1 MFYNQYGGDDM
12 ADASPPQGQATGF
25 SAFLKRKNI
34 EFSLHRYGIEALGAM
49 ALGLFA
55 SLLVGLIITT
65 LGEKLGI
72 DFLVPIGKEAM
83 GMMGPAIGVAVAF
96 GLKAPPLVLL
106 ASTVSGMAGAK
117 LGGPAGCFVAAVFGA
132 EFGKLVSKETKVDI
146 IVTPA
151 VTIIVGVL
159 VGQFVGPGIKIVME
173 GFGKL
178 IMVATEMQ
186 PIPMGILV
194 SVVMGMVLTL
204 PISSAAL
211 SMMLGLAGL
220 AGGAA
225 TVGCCAQMVGFAVA
239 SYRENGVGGL
249 ISQGLGT
256 SMLQVP
262 NIVRNPRIWIPPT
275 LASAILGPIATTI
288 LPMQNNPAGSGMGTS
303 GLVGQ
308 FGTIAVMGTEP
319 MVWVKIA
326 LLHFILPA
334 LLTWIICEIMR
345 KQGWIKPGDMK
356 LDI

>member
-1 MFYNQYGGDDM
+1 M
-12 ADASPPQGQATGF
+12 ADTETTAPESGF

-34 EFSLHRYGIEALGAM
+34 VFSLHRYGVEALGAM
-49 ALGLFA
+49 ALGLFS
-55 SLLVGLIITT
+55 SLLVGLIIST

-72 DFLVPIGKEAM
+72 AFLVPIGKEAM
-83 GMMGPAIGVAVAF
+83 AMMGPAIGVAVAF

-106 ASTVSGMAGAK
+106 ASTVTGMAGAK
-117 LGGPAGCFVAAVFGA
+117 LGGPAGCFVAAVIGA
-132 EFGKLVSKETKVDI
+132 ELGKMVSKETKVDI

-159 VGQFVGPGIKIVME
+159 VGQLVGPGIKVIMDSL
-173 GFGKL
+173 GQM
-178 IMVATEMQ
+178 IMVATELQ
-186 PIPMGILV
+186 PIPMGIFV

-211 SMMLGLAGL
+211 AIMLGLGGL

-239 SYRENGVGGL
+239 SYRENGWGGL

-262 NIVRNPRIWIPPT
+262 NIVRNPLIWIPPT
-275 LASAILGPIATTI
+275 LAAAIIGPLATTI
-288 LPMQNNPAGSGMGTS
+288 LPMLNNPAGSGMGTS

-308 FGTIAVMGTEP
+308 FGTIAVMGTGT

-334 LLTWIICEIMR
+334 ILTLFFAEIMR
-345 KQGWIKPGDMK
+345 KKGWIKPGDMK
-356 LDI
+356 LDF